1 MTNKEKIDK
10 IIECNKLKLDLVLKI
25 KSLEIS
31 LRNTCDKKCGFYLIG
46 EDYNPGSYYDK
57 ASTKY
62 YMSCN
67 ICGAYETLRKETHS
81 LYD

>member
-46 EDYNPGSYYDK
+46 EDYNSGSYYDK
-57 ASTKY
+57 ASIEY
-62 YMSCN
+62 YMRCN
-67 ICGAYETLRKETHS
+67 ICGAYETLRN
-81 LYD
+81 